1 MSIQEA
7 LKVMDNYLL
16 HQKDAT
22 NPSPS
27 KDVIKKAFDI
37 LNKEKQRIVILNIS
51 QGILPLSST
60 L

>member
-7 LKVMDNYLL
+7 LKIMDEYLL

-27 KDVIKKAFDI
+27 KDDIKKAFDI
-37 LNKEKQRIVILNIS
+37 LNKEKQRIVMLNIS

-60 L
+60 F

>member
-27 KDVIKKAFDI
+27 KDDISKAFDV
-37 LNKEKQRIVILNIS
+37 LNKEKQRIVMLHIS

>member
-7 LKVMDNYLL
+7 LKIMDNYLL
-16 HQKDAT
+16 HQKNET

-27 KDVIKKAFDI
+27 KEDIRKAFDI
-37 LNKEKQRIVILNIS
+37 LNKEKQRIVMLHIS